1 MHSSRRIVGSL
12 VALFAVATASTAR
25 ADDGRKIAIVVDGPA
40 GGAIADG
47 VGSHVEAPNTVRPG
61 QPLRAALAAHGS
73 KSFAAAATNKTK
85 GAQLV
90 ARAKAAAAQANVDVA
105 ILVSVRKAKGGN
117 KVHVWVVDAQKDD
130 ALVDKEIPLDASA
143 TADDEANAVWE
154 ASSDSVGTAKAAV
167 AAAPAPAPEAKPRAK
182 AHAAATRAAA
192 PPPEAESAAAPEEE
206 KDKGA
211 APSHVAGAPGRGR
224 ENSML
229 IAQAA
234 VVGGARHFSY
244 NQRRSLQLRTYDL
257 TAAPL
262 ASLAVEVYPL
272 AQSDL
277 SFARGLGITGGYSR
291 AVGLASSEP
300 GTGNVGTT
308 WQNFD
313 VGVRERLIL
322 NADAVLGVAVGY
334 GGTDFTF
341 DQKVTAGQVLPSVAY
356 RFVRAGLD
364 LRYFFGNISVFG
376 SGMYIYPMSVGQVG
390 NFFPRASMGGL
401 EAGLGAAY
409 AIGQNLEV
417 SLGVKYNRYYYAFNP
432 VMGDANVA
440 GGALDEIEQVALG
453 FGYML

>member
-1 MHSSRRIVGSL
+1 
-12 VALFAVATASTAR
+12 
-25 ADDGRKIAIVVDGPA
+25 
-40 GGAIADG
+40 
-47 VGSHVEAPNTVRPG
+47 
-61 QPLRAALAAHGS
+61 
-73 KSFAAAATNKTK
+73 
-85 GAQLV
+85 
-90 ARAKAAAAQANVDVA
+90 
-105 ILVSVRKAKGGN
+105 VRKAKGGN
-117 KVHVWVVDAQKDD
+117 KMHVWVVDTQKDD

-143 TADDEANAVWE
+143 TPDDEANAVWE
-154 ASSDSVGTAKAAV
+154 ASSDAVGTAKAAA
-167 AAAPAPAPEAKPRAK
+167 AAAPPPEAKPRAK
-182 AHAAATRAAA
+182 ARAAATHAAA
-192 PPPEAESAAAPEEE
+192 PPPEAAPAAAPEEE

-224 ENSML
+224 ENSMV
-229 IAQAA
+229 IAQVA

-244 NQRRSLQLRTYDL
+244 HQMVTPQLRTYDL

-262 ASLAVEVYPL
+262 AALAVEVYPL
-272 AQSDL
+272 ANSDV

-291 AVGLASSEP
+291 ALGLASSEP
-300 GTGNVGTT
+300 GTNNVGTT

-313 VGVRERLIL
+313 VGVRERLNL
-322 NADAVLGVAVGY
+322 NADAVLGIAVGY

-356 RFVRAGLD
+356 RVVRAGLD

-376 SGMYIYPMSVGQVG
+376 SGMYIYPTSVGQVA

-417 SLGVKYNRYYYAFNP
+417 SVGLKYNRYYYAFNP

-440 GGALDEIEQVALG
+440 GGALDEMEQVALG